1 MRFLKLSVL
10 AVVLFLG
17 VACGQKSSE
26 PKTTEEEVVYKDTD
40 EVDKDVDKV
49 DKEAV
54 FPDGGVNG
62 FRNLLASKVNT
73 NKINEYE
80 NLPKEEVKKIKK
92 LISQKKPISKTT
104 ISSVLTFIV
113 EPDGTI
119 SDISAKGENQSFNE
133 EIERA
138 VKSIQTK
145 WIPAEVKGEK
155 VRSKYYVP
163 VKITVE

>member
-1 MRFLKLSVL
+1 MKFFKLSVL
-10 AVVLFLG
+10 AAILFFGVVC
-17 VACGQKSSE
+17 AQETPKSLPVKS
-26 PKTTEEEVVYKDTD
+26 TE
-40 EVDKDVDKV
+40 DKNIVLNYV

-80 NLPKEEVKKIKK
+80 NLSKEEVKKIKK

-113 EPDGTI
+113 ELDGTI

-133 EIERA
+133 EAELA
-138 VKSIQTK
+138 VKAIQVK
-145 WIPAEVKGEK
+145 WIPGEVNGTKIK
-155 VRSKYYVP
+155 SLYSMPIKMR
-163 VKITVE
+163 VK

>member
-1 MRFLKLSVL
+1 MRFLKLFVL
-10 AVVLFLG
+10 AAVLFFG
-17 VACGQKSSE
+17 VVCAQETPKSLPVKS
-26 PKTTEEEVVYKDTD
+26 TE
-40 EVDKDVDKV
+40 DKNIVLNYV

-92 LISQKKPISKTT
+92 LISQKKPTPEIL
-104 ISSVLTFIV
+104 ISSTLIFAI
-113 EPDGTI
+113 EPDSTM
-119 SDISAKGENQSFNE
+119 SDISAKGKNQSFNK

-145 WIPAEVKGEK
+145 WIPSEANGKK
-155 VRSKYYVP
+155 IRSRMNFPIKMVFS
-163 VKITVE
+163 

>member
-40 EVDKDVDKV
+40 EVDK
-49 DKEAV
+49 EAV
-54 FPDGGVNG
+54 FPEGGIDG
-62 FRNLLASKVNT
+62 FRNLLASKGDAD
-73 NKINEYE
+73 KIDEYE
-80 NLPKEEVKKIKK
+80 GAGRSRKWIFR
-92 LISQKKPISKTT
+92 IFRKKPISKAT
-104 ISSVLTFIV
+104 ISSVLTFTV

-155 VRSKYYVP
+155 VISKYYVP
-163 VKITVE
+163 IKITVE

>member
-1 MRFLKLSVL
+1 MRFLKLFVL
-10 AVVLFLG
+10 AAVLFFG
-17 VACGQKSSE
+17 VVCAQETPKSLPVKS
-26 PKTTEEEVVYKDTD
+26 TE
-40 EVDKDVDKV
+40 DKNIVLNYV

-80 NLPKEEVKKIKK
+80 NLSKEEVKKIKK

-113 EPDGTI
+113 ELDDTI

-133 EIERA
+133 EAELA
-138 VKSIQTK
+138 VKAIQVK
-145 WIPAEVKGEK
+145 WIPGEVNGTKIK
-155 VRSKYYVP
+155 SLYSMPIKMR
-163 VKITVE
+163 VK

>member
-54 FPDGGVNG
+54 FP
-62 FRNLLASKVNT
+62 
-73 NKINEYE
+73 
-80 NLPKEEVKKIKK
+80 
-92 LISQKKPISKTT
+92 
-104 ISSVLTFIV
+104 
-113 EPDGTI
+113 
-119 SDISAKGENQSFNE
+119 
-133 EIERA
+133 
-138 VKSIQTK
+138 
-145 WIPAEVKGEK
+145 
-155 VRSKYYVP
+155 
-163 VKITVE
+163 

>member
-40 EVDKDVDKV
+40 EVDKDVDKI

-54 FPDGGVNG
+54 FPEGGIDG
-62 FRNLLASKVNT
+62 FRNLLASKVDAD
-73 NKINEYE
+73 KIDEYE
-80 NLPKEEVKKIKK
+80 GAGRSRKWIFR
-92 LISQKKPISKTT
+92 KKPISKAT
-104 ISSVLTFIV
+104 ISSVLTFTV
-113 EPDGTI
+113 EPDSTI
-119 SDISAKGENQSFNE
+119 SDISAKGESQSFNE

>member
-1 MRFLKLSVL
+1 MRFLKLFVL
-10 AVVLFLG
+10 AAVLFFG
-17 VACGQKSSE
+17 VVCAQETPKSLPVKS
-26 PKTTEEEVVYKDTD
+26 TE
-40 EVDKDVDKV
+40 DKNIVLNYV

-80 NLPKEEVKKIKK
+80 NLSKEEVKKIKK

-113 EPDGTI
+113 ELDGT
-119 SDISAKGENQSFNE
+119 SADISAKGENQSFNE
-133 EIERA
+133 EAELA
-138 VKSIQTK
+138 VKAIQVK
-145 WIPAEVKGEK
+145 WIPGEVNGTKIK
-155 VRSKYYVP
+155 SLYSTPIKMR
-163 VKITVE
+163 VK

>member
-40 EVDKDVDKV
+40 EVDK
-49 DKEAV
+49 EAV
-54 FPDGGVNG
+54 FPEGGIDG
-62 FRNLLASKVNT
+62 FRNLLASKVDAD
-73 NKINEYE
+73 KIDEYR
-80 NLPKEEVKKIKK
+80 EVERSRKWIFR
-92 LISQKKPISKTT
+92 KKPISKAT
-104 ISSVLTFIV
+104 ISSVLTFTV

-155 VRSKYYVP
+155 VRSKYDVP

>member
-1 MRFLKLSVL
+1 MKFLKLSVL

-40 EVDKDVDKV
+40 EVDKDVDKI

-54 FPDGGVNG
+54 FPEGGIDG
-62 FRNLLASKVNT
+62 FRNLLASKVDAD
-73 NKINEYE
+73 KIDEYE
-80 NLPKEEVKKIKK
+80 GAGRSRKWIFR
-92 LISQKKPISKTT
+92 KKPISKAT
-104 ISSVLTFIV
+104 ISSVLTFTV

-145 WIPAEVKGEK
+145 WIPAEEKGEK

>member
-1 MRFLKLSVL
+1 MRFFRLSVL
-10 AVVLFLG
+10 ATVLFFG
-17 VACGQKSSE
+17 VACAQETPKSL
-26 PKTTEEEVVYKDTD
+26 PVKPAEEEKIVLNY
-40 EVDKDVDKV
+40 V
-49 DKEAV
+49 DKETV

-92 LISQKKPISKTT
+92 LISQKKPTPEIL
-104 ISSVLTFIV
+104 ISSTLIFAI
-113 EPDGTI
+113 ESGGTM
-119 SDISAKGENQSFNE
+119 SDISAKGKNQSFNE

-145 WIPAEVKGEK
+145 WIPAQRGKENVKSYM
-155 VRSKYYVP
+155 RVP
-163 VKITVE
+163 MRIAF

>member
-1 MRFLKLSVL
+1 MRFLKLFVL
-10 AVVLFLG
+10 AAVLFFG
-17 VACGQKSSE
+17 VVCAQETPKSLLVKS
-26 PKTTEEEVVYKDTD
+26 TE
-40 EVDKDVDKV
+40 DKNIVLNYV

-62 FRNLLASKVNT
+62 FRSLLASKVNT

-113 EPDGTI
+113 ELDGTI

-163 VKITVE
+163 VKITIE